1 MRATIAV
8 LLGCTGPVEVLPSVG
23 ECPKLSAQLPVSA
36 NPARLAFSPD
46 QQRPALAV
54 VTTDNRLEV
63 FSLEQGNLLFEAPDV
78 FYAAFTARGEL
89 LTTSPDPDR
98 TGRRISRV
106 DPWTQGGGTLTED
119 ACFNAISADGRFLFF
134 IDRCRT
140 NTNGSFT
147 AGRKGRLTV
156 YQLPEFLI
164 LYSTPDVYA
173 TANEGPKLRVGGA
186 SLAFVQKVEPKSCER
201 EGMAVGELT
210 LLELPSANPRV
221 LAEQAPAALY
231 GYTAGGLLA
240 LGSTCPDPSAEFGL
254 LDTAQ
259 DTLLGER
266 AAAPFWFY
274 GPQLSYHGPR
284 FPTLGLT
291 DSGLNDRAWTIQGPI
306 ASDAQNNQDGQV
318 SIQRTLQP
326 PITLENAKRA
336 LVLGKPEAPWGLYLD
351 QENNAF
357 RLDLRRPTPQPLAVL
372 SNVRSEQRAPSGER
386 VAFSTMQDEL
396 TVLDR
401 AQRLATWAQ
410 ARPLGFTRDDS
421 LLYAQDAQLWRAA
434 PPYDAPEPLDASFE
448 PSDRPIVSAVSQE
461 ACAIAYGDGAG
472 GLSVRPLAP
481 R

>member
-1 MRATIAV
+1 MRSTISA
-8 LLGCTGPVEVLPSVG
+8 LLGTLGCTSEVGILPPVG
-23 ECPKLSAQLPVSA
+23 GCPKLTAQLPVSA
-36 NPARLAFSPD
+36 SPARIAFSPD
-46 QQRPALAV
+46 RQRPALAV
-54 VTTDNRLEV
+54 VTTENRLEV
-63 FSLEQGNLLFEAPDV
+63 FSLEQGSLLFEAPNV
-78 FYAAFTARGEL
+78 FYAAFTASGEL
-89 LTTSPDPDR
+89 ITTSPDPDR

-106 DPWTQGGGTLTED
+106 DPWTQSGGTITED

-140 NTNGSFT
+140 NTNGTLT

-156 YQLPEFLI
+156 NQLPELLH
-164 LYSTPDVYA
+164 LYSTPNVYA
-173 TANEGPKLRVGGA
+173 TANEGPKLRAGGG
-186 SLAFVQKVEPKSCER
+186 SLAFVQKVEPKSCAR

-210 LLELPSANPRV
+210 LLDLPSANPRV

-231 GYTAGGLLA
+231 GYTTGGLIA
-240 LGSTCPDPSAEFGL
+240 LGSTCPDPTAEFGL

-274 GPQLSYHGPR
+274 GPQQSYHGPR

-291 DSGLNDRAWTIQGPI
+291 DSGLNDRAWTTQGP
-306 ASDAQNNQDGQV
+306 SGQV
-318 SIQRTLQP
+318 TIQRTQQP
-326 PITLENAKRA
+326 PISLENAKRA
-336 LVLGKPEAPWGLYLD
+336 LVLGGPEDPWGLYLD

-357 RLDLRRPTPQPLAVL
+357 RLDLGQLTPRPLAVL
-372 SNVRSEQRAPSGER
+372 SNVKSEQRAPSGGR

-401 AQRLATWAQ
+401 VQRLATWAD
-410 ARPLGFTRDDS
+410 AHPLGFTEDDS
-421 LLYAQDAQLWRAA
+421 LLYAQGGQLWRAA
-434 PPYDAPEPLDASFE
+434 PPYDAPVPLDASFE
-448 PSDRPIVSAVSQE
+448 PSDQPIVSAVSQE

-472 GLSVRPLAP
+472 GLSVRRLAP